1 MPVVVLIGGY
11 MTIQRVKGLVKVT
24 EKEKNKGGRPRIE
37 ITQLQLDGLYK
48 YLGMGLSLLGACR
61 ASGCVY
67 ETIRDRIKK
76 DADFKRAI
84 EKSIAVYDL
93 KVHKTKI
100 ELIDEKNVVI
110 VKSELDRL
118 HKRDEAES
126 YKGALM
132 KALQKVIGEGD
143 FMTAKLIQKELDG
156 QDETAEDNNDNDN
169 DNDGVTA

>member
-1 MPVVVLIGGY
+1 MK
-11 MTIQRVKGLVKVT
+11 IQRVKGLVKVT

-37 ITQLQLDGLYK
+37 ITKLQLEELYRF
-48 YLGMGLSLLGACR
+48 LGMGLSLLGACR

-67 ETIRDRIKK
+67 TTIKDRIKK
-76 DADFKRAI
+76 DAEFKREI
-84 EKSIAVYDL
+84 EKAIAKYDL

-118 HKRDEAES
+118 HKRDENES

-132 KALQKVIGEGD
+132 KALQKAIGEGD
-143 FMTAKLIQKELDG
+143 FVTAKLIQKELDG
-156 QDETAEDNNDNDN
+156 QDEITEDENSE
-169 DNDGVTA
+169 DNDGVTV